1 LPTGR
6 RLAAKPLPMRD
17 AAGLLLLRAMLKS
30 ETWIAEG
37 HNELFNR
44 QFEFILITFFPS
56 RKFSSL
62 IMMLI
67 YIHAINRVPFVSQ
80 PPEYA

>member
-1 LPTGR
+1 
-6 RLAAKPLPMRD
+6 MRG
-17 AAGLLLLRAMLKS
+17 AVGFRPPGAMLKS

-44 QFEFILITFFPS
+44 QFVFILITLFPL

-67 YIHAINRVPFVSQ
+67 YIHAINSVPFVSQ
-80 PPEYA
+80 PPEYAYKYCQTALALA

>member
-1 LPTGR
+1 
-6 RLAAKPLPMRD
+6 
-17 AAGLLLLRAMLKS
+17 MLKS

-44 QFEFILITFFPS
+44 QFVFILIALFPL

-80 PPEYA
+80 PPEYAYKYCQTALALA